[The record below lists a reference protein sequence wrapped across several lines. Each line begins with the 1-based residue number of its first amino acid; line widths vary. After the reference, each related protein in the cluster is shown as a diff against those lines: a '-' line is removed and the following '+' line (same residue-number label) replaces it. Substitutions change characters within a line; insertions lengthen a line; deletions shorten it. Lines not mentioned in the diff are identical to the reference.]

1 MAVERVTRVI
11 GTSPVSFQDALE
23 EGFNRAK
30 RTLRGITHIDIIAQ
44 KVRVE
49 NNEIKEYVV
58 EMDITFVLEDTVG

>member
-1 MAVERVTRVI
+1 MAVARITRVV

-23 EGFNRAK
+23 EGFKRAK
-30 RTLRGITHIDIIAQ
+30 RTLRGITDIDVISQ
-44 KVRVE
+44 KVRIE